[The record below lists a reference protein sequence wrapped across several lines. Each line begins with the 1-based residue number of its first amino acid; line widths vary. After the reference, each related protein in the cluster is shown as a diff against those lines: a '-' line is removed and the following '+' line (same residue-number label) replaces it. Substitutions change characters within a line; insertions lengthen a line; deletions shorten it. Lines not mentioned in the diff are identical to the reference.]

1 MFWLVFRVYDNA
13 QANAVMQKA
22 LMTLSIWESMTN
34 SRRNAF
40 YSYMETS
47 CNPFKEYYD
56 DDMTEEGEEDMKKVT
71 IQIKVREPLWGVFN
85 KASARDNFY
94 SLWVIEITNEYPLCW
109 TGLRKSALFIFI
121 IWSFIFHCLQIGK

>member
-1 MFWLVFRVYDNA
+1 
-13 QANAVMQKA
+13 
-22 LMTLSIWESMTN
+22 MTLSIWESMTS

-71 IQIKVREPLWGVFN
+71 IQIKVREPLCVRRVQQIECFTVIISILYEL
-85 KASARDNFY
+85 ATCDY
-94 SLWVIEITNEYPLCW
+94 SL
-109 TGLRKSALFIFI
+109 
-121 IWSFIFHCLQIGK
+121 

>member
-1 MFWLVFRVYDNA
+1 MWSSYLRHITVFFLLIDLFSLLTWSISSLFNGNIILIKKCFDFVFRVYDNA

-22 LMTLSIWESMTN
+22 LMTLSIWESMTS

-40 YSYMETS
+40 YHYMETS

-71 IQIKVREPLWGVFN
+71 IQIKVREPLCV
-85 KASARDNFY
+85 RR
-94 SLWVIEITNEYPLCW
+94 V
-109 TGLRKSALFIFI
+109 
-121 IWSFIFHCLQIGK
+121 Q

>member
-85 KASARDNFY
+85 KASACDNFY
-94 SLWVIEITNEYPLCW
+94 SLWALMSTL
-109 TGLRKSALFIFI
+109 SAE
-121 IWSFIFHCLQIGK
+121 QA

>member
-1 MFWLVFRVYDNA
+1 MYDNA

-22 LMTLSIWESMTN
+22 LMTLSIWESMTS

-71 IQIKVREPLWGVFN
+71 IQIKVREPLCV
-85 KASARDNFY
+85 RR
-94 SLWVIEITNEYPLCW
+94 VQQIECL
-109 TGLRKSALFIFI
+109 
-121 IWSFIFHCLQIGK
+121 WSFLFFMSSRLATILYNLALASTLSAEQA

>member
-1 MFWLVFRVYDNA
+1 MYDNA

-22 LMTLSIWESMTN
+22 LMTLSIWESMTS

-40 YSYMETS
+40 YHYMETS

-71 IQIKVREPLWGVFN
+71 IQIKVREPLCV
-85 KASARDNFY
+85 RR
-94 SLWVIEITNEYPLCW
+94 V
-109 TGLRKSALFIFI
+109 
-121 IWSFIFHCLQIGK
+121 Q